1 MREDELMPET
11 IALKLTVY
19 QPGTIAG
26 PGQQVGF
33 EYDLTIEVADLTK
46 TAVKGNRA
54 TSMTLA
60 NEMSATSSGRSAKC
74 EVVDVTG
81 TLSLPNPA
89 APVISPF
96 RGMLFIYDDSPIIG
110 FPLTIMAESTEETL
124 KFNLSLAFPSL
135 HRLLLRRDHVR
146 RVARPAQQRYREF
159 SLPSAEAVLTL

>member
-1 MREDELMPET
+1 MPET

-60 NEMSATSSGRSAKC
+60 NEMSAISSGRSAKC
-74 EVVDVTG
+74 DVVDVTG

-96 RGMLFIYDDSPIIG
+96 RGLLFIYDDSPIIG
-110 FPLTIMAESTEETL
+110 FPLTIMAESTEETSEIQPEP
-124 KFNLSLAFPSL
+124 SLPLRL
-135 HRLLLRRDHVR
+135 HRLSLRRDHVR

-159 SLPSAEAVLTL
+159 SRRAAEAVLTL